1 MKSKT
6 SFFNCGLFKSNL
18 KRFWPVFAVY
28 FAVLLLCMPMDMHS
42 YSVDGA
48 AVAFT
53 VRDYIEDLAY
63 FINPLMALAV
73 GMCVF
78 GFMFNQRS
86 CGMIASLPVK
96 RGSVF
101 ATALISGIVPVLVI
115 NLVIA
120 LISAIPLISSPD
132 DFGIKA
138 LVIWF
143 AVTSM
148 QYVFFF
154 GFAAIVAVITGNVVA
169 FPVFY
174 VIFNFL
180 AVGIE
185 SAVREIL
192 HVFVFG
198 FTNNGNAIVA
208 EALSPIVKL
217 AGLGGFATRNEYVGE
232 YAKLVSFRFTEWGIN
247 LIYFGVG
254 IAFMV
259 LAILIY
265 RRRKMENCGD
275 VVAIPALRS
284 VFRWGV
290 AICFALCGAVLLGS
304 IFDSGSAVSYMI
316 YMAIGAFAGWFGAGM
331 LLDKSLRVFRSN
343 WGGFIIILVLCAAF
357 IAGSVFDVFGVG
369 DTPDAEKIENI
380 SIDAFSDSPLML
392 TDEDSI
398 NAVIDLNESIL
409 KNKDEH
415 LNADWGYVFYVGI
428 SYFLDNGQR
437 IYREYP
443 VSTFSADFDEFL
455 DVIMC
460 DEAKE
465 FYTTPDVPV
474 IPENI
479 EYKTFSAYDYAN
491 DESISL
497 ELTGEQAADFFLNAY
512 TPDVMAGY
520 YFGTSMIV
528 LNHNPPEFYTEHAY
542 IEIQFI
548 NSENGSDDAGGHMFF
563 CCIITPGCEN
573 SIQWVKDN
581 LGIDLEEIYASTGI
595 WMQNN

>member
-48 AVAFT
+48 AIAFT

-120 LISAIPLISSPD
+120 LLSAIPLIGTPD

-148 QYVFFF
+148 KYVFFL

-169 FPVFY
+169 FPAFY

-198 FTNNGNAIVA
+198 FTNNGNAIA
-208 EALSPIVKL
+208 TEALSPIVKL
-217 AGLGGFATRNEYVGE
+217 AGLGGFATGNKYVGE
-232 YAKLVSFRFTEWGIN
+232 YVKLVSFRFTEWGIN

-284 VFRWGV
+284 IFRYGV

-304 IFDSGSAVSYMI
+304 IFDNGSAVSYVI

-369 DTPDAEKIENI
+369 GAPDAEKIE
-380 SIDAFSDSPLML
+380 SVSVDAFFGMSTLVL

-409 KNKDEH
+409 ENKDEH
-415 LNADWGYVFYVGI
+415 LNSDWGYVFYVGI
-428 SYFLDNGQR
+428 SYLLDNGQMT
-437 IYREYP
+437 YREYP
-443 VSTFSADFDEFL
+443 VSTSSADFDEFL
-455 DVIMC
+455 AVISC

-465 FYTTPDVPV
+465 YYTTPGVPV

-479 EYKTFSAYDYAN
+479 SYKLFSAYDYAN
-491 DESISL
+491 YGSISI

-512 TPDVMAGY
+512 TPDVMAGKV
-520 YFGTSMIV
+520 FGSY
-528 LNHNPPEFYTEHAY
+528 LHPEFLDRRGDYAN

-548 NSENGSDDAGGHMFF
+548 DSESSSNDIKKHMFIN
-563 CCIITPGCEN
+563 CPIIPGCEN

-581 LGIDLEEIYASTGI
+581 LGFDLDEIYASNEV